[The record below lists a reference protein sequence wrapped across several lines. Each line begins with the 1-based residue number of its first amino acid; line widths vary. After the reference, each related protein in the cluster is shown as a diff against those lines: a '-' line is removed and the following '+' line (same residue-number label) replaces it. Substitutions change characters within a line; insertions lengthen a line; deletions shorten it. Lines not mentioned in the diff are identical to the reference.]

1 MTAHWKPSFVQKE
14 KMKEEINNL
23 KQRLALLELK
33 KDDSVLYR
41 YAYDAL
47 KFRIVTAK

>member
-1 MTAHWKPSFVQKE
+1 MTTHWNPSFVQKE
-14 KMKEEINNL
+14 KMKEETKNL

-33 KDDSVLYR
+33 KDHSVLYR

-47 KFRIVTAK
+47 KFRIVSAK